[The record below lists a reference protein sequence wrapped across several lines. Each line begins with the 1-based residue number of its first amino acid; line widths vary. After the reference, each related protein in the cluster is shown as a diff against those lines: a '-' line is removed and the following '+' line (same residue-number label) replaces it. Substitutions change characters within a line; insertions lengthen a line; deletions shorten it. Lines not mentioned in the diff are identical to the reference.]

1 MSKAS
6 WISPRDR
13 LPPSG
18 ALVAVAY
25 LDGRPTALR
34 RFNLADPAEIAYLVG
49 VAAWM
54 LVPTPPAVVPQDA
67 AVRMSEWDS
76 FFQAD

>member
-1 MSKAS
+1 MPHEA

-25 LDGRPTALR
+25 LDGRPTTVR
-34 RFNLADPAEIAYLVG
+34 RFNLADPADIGYLVS
-49 VAAWM
+49 VAGWM
-54 LVPTPPAVVPQDA
+54 LMPTTPVSSSPDT

-76 FFQAD
+76 LFQAD